1 MTVFLKCFTHT
12 LLVPVGTIITCTGR
26 HDEEIQGISKNAR
39 MTAAYEKYSKEDW
52 SVVLESWR
60 WSLRPSSTPGR
71 VGVVLGAQFYTRQVG
86 RIWSEMITAARG
98 DEHRQRLLGAA
109 IQRQLLLGAS
119 SQRRKHQ
126 LKE

>member
-1 MTVFLKCFTHT
+1 
-12 LLVPVGTIITCTGR
+12 
-26 HDEEIQGISKNAR
+26 
-39 MTAAYEKYSKEDW
+39 MTAAYEKYSKDDW
-52 SVVLESWR
+52 AVVLESWR
-60 WSLRPSSTPGR
+60 WSLRPSFTPGRGRLSLRPSSTPGR
-71 VGVVLGAQFYTRQVG
+71 VGVVLGAQFYTRQVE